1 MLQLRIVLHSCW
13 KRRKRRSIVFILRRF
28 STIAFASSVDRGS
41 SFWRNALSGRAA
53 SLTRAD
59 EAEED
64 VRANLQRRTNVPAD
78 KLFAFS
84 PAGISSCKSSAVIFS
99 VAIGIWSGCNSRS
112 SVYFRYTIHTTKLQA
127 ARIFINPFS
136 RTARIYSRAPSSLL
150 FDASLFKRMPR
161 VNRLSFHITIKSLG
175 FSVSSSPYADV
186 CWRKEFQ

>member
-1 MLQLRIVLHSCW
+1 MLHSCW

-41 SFWRNALSGRAA
+41 SFWRNALSGQAA

-64 VRANLQRRTNVPAD
+64 IRANLQRWTNVPAD

-84 PAGISSCKSSAVIFS
+84 PADISSCKSSTLIFS
-99 VAIGIWSGCNSRS
+99 VAIGIWSGRNSRS
-112 SVYFRYTIHTTKLQA
+112 FVYFRYTTHTTKCTNLQT

-136 RTARIYSRAPSSLL
+136 RTARIYSRAPSLL
-150 FDASLFKRMPR
+150 LSDASLFKRMPR

-175 FSVSSSPYADV
+175 FSVSSSPYAPYI
-186 CWRKEFQ
+186 CWRKECQ